1 MSPPLSAG
9 TGGTLARY
17 TPDSR
22 TWRRRV
28 AVVAAVTAPLAAYA
42 ALAIV
47 SGVKS
52 GIVYNILIVV
62 FGLLALTLPA
72 VAVAALLAPDSESA
86 RATPSRDAD
95 SVETLKR
102 RYAAGEIGDE
112 EFERRLDALVESER
126 PSEGA
131 TRGTRSSRGRTRAS
145 GEVESS
151 RR

>member
-1 MSPPLSAG
+1 MSPPLSAD
-9 TGGTLARY
+9 TERALARY
-17 TPDSR
+17 TPDGR
-22 TWRRRV
+22 KWRRRV

-42 ALAIV
+42 ALAII

-52 GIVYNILIVV
+52 GIVYNLLIAV

-72 VAVAALLAPDSESA
+72 VAVAALLAPDSESP
-86 RATPSRDAD
+86 RATPARDAD

-102 RYAAGEIGDE
+102 RYAAGEIGDD

-151 RR
+151 HR